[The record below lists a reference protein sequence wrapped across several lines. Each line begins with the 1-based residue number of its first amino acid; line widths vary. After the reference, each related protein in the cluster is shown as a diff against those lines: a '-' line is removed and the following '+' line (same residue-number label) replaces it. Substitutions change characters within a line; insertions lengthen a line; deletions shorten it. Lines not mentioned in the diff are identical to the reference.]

1 MLLLCKPPTII
12 TKSAIEKMFITVT
25 GLQKMGHSLIWLNI
39 STANYS
45 NLKVCANNYHGF
57 NNDQCDILVTMG
69 IWNFN
74 F

>member
-1 MLLLCKPPTII
+1 
-12 TKSAIEKMFITVT
+12 
-25 GLQKMGHSLIWLNI
+25 MGHSLIWLNI

-57 NNDQCDILVTMG
+57 SNDQCDILVTGYMPIIMG